1 MIRNNLNIMKHL
13 SVTSVLL
20 LLVISVTGCNQEA
33 APTEDSFYE
42 PPNGVLSKGPVI
54 HHASLGGADICEALG
69 LPTGCDA
76 NFSLD
81 FSLVANMKADGS
93 VSGQW
98 QDTFVGG
105 GEGIH
110 VAIDCMNII
119 DGNAAIVGGVI
130 THGTFGG
137 VDVSGQYAVTAVVD
151 NGTSANDPP
160 DQLSFSFFPANDCNT
175 YTLADFPLI
184 DLTHGQVKVR

>member
-1 MIRNNLNIMKHL
+1 MITNKLNIMRYL

-20 LLVISVTGCNQEA
+20 LLVISVTGCNEEA
-33 APTEDSFYE
+33 APTENSFIE
-42 PPNGVLSKGPVI
+42 NPNGVLSKGRVI
-54 HHASLGGADICEALG
+54 HHVSLGGADICEALG

-76 NFSLD
+76 NFSL
-81 FSLVANMKADGS
+81 VANMKADGS

-98 QDTFVGG
+98 QDTFAGG

-110 VAIDCMNII
+110 VAIDCINII
-119 DGNAAIVGGVI
+119 GNAAIVGGVI
-130 THGTFGG
+130 THGTSGG
-137 VDVSGQYAVTAVVD
+137 VDVSGQYAVTVVVD

-175 YTLADFPLI
+175 YTLTDFSLI
-184 DLTHGQVKVR
+184 ELTHGQVKVW